1 MLDGV
6 GHRKHQKNEDERAA
20 QAEDAIIGQQAVAR
34 NWTQVAKVLGTC
46 VVSQDFRELY
56 LGRRCGGSG
65 RLEVHG
71 TGLCCN
77 MGHGCDGCESGDF
90 GGEVFFLLADAL
102 EFTGGGIVGH
112 VEVDQPSADGVQ
124 FCLVNEELGTC
135 VSLRLK
141 CGGMTCIRGLE
152 QCLVIGVALF
162 VF

>member
-6 GHRKHQKNEDERAA
+6 GHRKHQKNEDECAA
-20 QAEDAIIGQQAVAR
+20 QAEDAIVGQQAVACD
-34 NWTQVAKVLGTC
+34 WTQVAKVLGTC

-90 GGEVFFLLADAL
+90 GGEVFFLLAHAL
-102 EFTGGGIVGH
+102 EFTGGRVVRH
-112 VEVDQPSADGVQ
+112 VEVD
-124 FCLVNEELGTC
+124 
-135 VSLRLK
+135 
-141 CGGMTCIRGLE
+141 
-152 QCLVIGVALF
+152 
-162 VF
+162 

>member
-46 VVSQDFRELY
+46 VVSQDLRELY
-56 LGRRCGGSG
+56 FRRRCRGPGS
-65 RLEVHG
+65 LEVYG

-102 EFTGGGIVGH
+102 EFTGGGIGGDTEGDTMLRSCLTPQKQMLLCFYRLLLDVTRS
-112 VEVDQPSADGVQ
+112 VD
-124 FCLVNEELGTC
+124 
-135 VSLRLK
+135 
-141 CGGMTCIRGLE
+141 CI
-152 QCLVIGVALF
+152 
-162 VF
+162 